1 MFDTDKNIT
10 NNQNLI
16 AAYYMAHIDE
26 VRGFISCRIGCD
38 DTAKDVAQTVFERL
52 LKSQKMISEIT
63 LPALVY
69 TIARNLVNDYWRHRR
84 AVDEYE
90 HVIGYGICENGGEP
104 SPESVYSI
112 SETIEIL
119 EQGIA
124 HLSDRQRT
132 VYKLSIYKGMKVQE
146 ISQTLNLN
154 YKSVENSLGLARK
167 FIRSYM
173 QARLAV

>member
-1 MFDTDKNIT
+1 MFDTDKNLT

-26 VRGFISCRIGCD
+26 VRSFISCRIGCD

-69 TIARNLVNDYWRHRR
+69 AIARNLVNDYWRHRR

-90 HVIGYGICENGGEP
+90 HVIGYGTEV
-104 SPESVYSI
+104 SLLQSQSI
-112 SETIEIL
+112 
-119 EQGIA
+119 
-124 HLSDRQRT
+124 LS
-132 VYKLSIYKGMKVQE
+132 
-146 ISQTLNLN
+146 
-154 YKSVENSLGLARK
+154 
-167 FIRSYM
+167 
-173 QARLAV
+173 ARLLRYSNRE